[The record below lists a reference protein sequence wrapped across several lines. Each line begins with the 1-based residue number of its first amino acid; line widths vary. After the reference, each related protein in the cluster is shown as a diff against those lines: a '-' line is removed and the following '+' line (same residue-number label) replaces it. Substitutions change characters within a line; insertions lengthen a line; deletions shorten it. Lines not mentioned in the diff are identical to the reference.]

1 MSRLQKHRTGYSI
14 VIAAAILIIGLAA
27 IFWARGFKPNLK
39 TASFS
44 RTGLIVAKSDPA
56 GAQVYLNDRLT
67 AVTDT
72 NITFLDPGTYKVRI
86 QKDGYSTWEKSI
98 DIKADLAEEIEAL
111 LFPLAPQISP
121 MTATGAHNPTLS
133 PDKTKIAFGTPG
145 ERGGAMLISMGNAP
159 FALGQNTRTLARNQP
174 APPQAG
180 GVYDFNRAKYVWSP
194 DSKQIIA
201 TFTGQDGQAVAN
213 ILLDSD
219 RSQQELRDITGSL
232 NSTIA
237 SWQEELVTQSQAQAV
252 KLPDDIKTA
261 TAEAKTVD
269 SSQSTIDSLEN
280 SPLPASDSRLSTL
293 DYFPSGFQF
302 SPDDEKVLFKN
313 KESKYQVYDLKLKK
327 SHTLPEFSD
336 LINISWYPDSNHLVL
351 VQKNQ
356 ISIIE
361 TDGGNKMVVYSGK
374 FENGFV
380 YPNPQGT
387 RLILLTTLAQ
397 PDGTPPNLYAINLK

>member
-86 QKDGYSTWEKSI
+86 QKDGYSTWEKQI

-159 FALGQNTRTLARNQP
+159 FALGQNTRTLARNQ
-174 APPQAG
+174 G
-180 GVYDFNRAKYVWSP
+180 IYDFNRAKYVWSP

-213 ILLDSD
+213 LLLDSD

-252 KLPDDIKTA
+252 KLPDDIKAA
-261 TAEAKTVD
+261 TPGAQPSPSPTPSATTTNN
-269 SSQSTIDSLEN
+269 QLPTTN
-280 SPLPASDSRLSTL
+280 SI

-302 SPDDEKVLFKN
+302 SPDDEKVLFKD
-313 KESKYQVYDLKLKK
+313 KESKYQVYNLKLKK